1 MKTISALDKLFPAP
15 KDGNPGSDAVM
26 YRIVC
31 SNATPNVTDNA
42 AVITL
47 TAMKIT
53 GSKRETATLSASLH
67 FIDER
72 SSYVNNPLTVTIAK
86 GVTTSKTIKLV
97 GDDITEPYDVVT
109 ISPVVNGQDGTSV
122 MAQYCPSKMGSLLLG
137 ASPTPDESNI
147 HNSYVSG
154 DEWMR
159 TKSSADANYGSWFRI
174 VGENGQDGEYT
185 DYTFNLSKDKTNEDA
200 YTAPG
205 NLKSTD
211 WTDAPQVPDST
222 YPYLWMRMQRK
233 NLPAGTVILYGR
245 EFTYVRLTGEDG
257 KTVTAQYSVDGKT
270 NWHSPFA
277 TGDIWMRTSEDG
289 GKTWGAAVRIVG
301 EKGDGGSW
309 TDYRFNISSALTTS
323 SSETAPSPLG
333 RSNWED
339 APMPTTTSYPYLWM
353 QVQKYSDAN
362 TKDGNATYVR
372 LTGEKGPQGQTGGVG
387 PMMYYAGEW
396 QTGVSYVRT
405 AQVVPLVSHGSDQFF
420 YYPAKEGTLLNNE
433 PSSANTSWKQQ
444 QKVPLLLAQLLM
456 VDFGKIASAVFCGDY
471 MLSQYGK
478 KKDGTAVDGN
488 STDKDTAY
496 KGFDASNPEGG
507 AFVPNLLINFLTGL
521 IRAVDMQAIG
531 GSFKDIKATGS
542 FSSGEGDKQISMGY
556 SEEDAAGHL
565 KLGNYIDIKCLTQY
579 IDVGHGLQQA
589 PGGYIVIKGNRG
601 DYSTTISSTGLGTAY
616 IATDIIETDHA
627 RIGKI
632 QLKCKFITEGETYTH
647 TGAYSMYNV
656 VGTLKLQ
663 STMVEKD
670 GDIVYV
676 HGGTVVIDR
685 FMDANRNTLETNK
698 TYKLG
703 SASAQFAK
711 MGTYWILFYCG

>member
-1 MKTISALDKLFPAP
+1 MKSISALDKLFPAP

-72 SSYVNNPLTVTIAK
+72 SSYVKNPLTVTIAK

-97 GDDITEPYDVVT
+97 GDDITKPYDIVT

-122 MAQYCPSKMGSLLLG
+122 LAQYCPSKTASLFLG

-159 TKSSADANYGSWFRI
+159 TKSSADASYGSWFRI

-233 NLPAGTVILYGR
+233 NLPAGTLILYGR
-245 EFTYVRLTGEDG
+245 EYTYVRLTGEDG
-257 KTVTAQYSVDGKT
+257 KTVTAQYSLDGNT

-339 APMPTTTSYPYLWM
+339 APMPTTTSYPCLWM

-362 TKDGNATYVR
+362 KKYGNATYVR

-396 QTGVSYVRT
+396 QSGVSYVRT
-405 AQVVPLVSHGSDQFF
+405 AQVVPLVSHGDDQFF
-420 YYPAKEGTLLNNE
+420 YFPAKVGTLLNNE
-433 PSSANTSWKQQ
+433 PSSSNTDWKQQ

-471 MLSQYGK
+471 MMSQRGRHF
-478 KKDGTAVDGN
+478 
-488 STDKDTAY
+488 DTSKNAY
-496 KGFDASNPEGG
+496 VYDDDYKSFDPTTYEQSDDRDWRPLVSIDFKEG
-507 AFVPNLLINFLTGL
+507 LLRVINM
-521 IRAVDMQAIG
+521 IAIG
-531 GSFKDIKATGS
+531 GQFQDVDVEGKLRASLFYSNTKDLTNIKDYTIDPVNEPANCFLYNEPASGHYFVKLPKAADYEGLEISFFMKW
-542 FSSGEGDKQISMGY
+542 KQAEIGIPRLHISCV
-556 SEEDAAGHL
+556 E
-565 KLGNYIDIKCLTQY
+565 T
-579 IDVGHGLQQA
+579 
-589 PGGYIVIKGNRG
+589 
-601 DYSTTISSTGLGTAY
+601 
-616 IATDIIETDHA
+616 TDHLYCRCSA
-627 RIGKI
+627 TFDAGSTERRFIPTFDNLNIGYTDFAGTSVTVYWNQFIKFKSLGGCWYAI
-632 QLKCKFITEGETYTH
+632 QGVFTGE
-647 TGAYSMYNV
+647 
-656 VGTLKLQ
+656 
-663 STMVEKD
+663 
-670 GDIVYV
+670 
-676 HGGTVVIDR
+676 
-685 FMDANRNTLETNK
+685 
-698 TYKLG
+698 
-703 SASAQFAK
+703 
-711 MGTYWILFYCG
+711 

>member
-1 MKTISALDKLFPAP
+1 MKSISALDKLFPAP

-72 SSYVNNPLTVTIAK
+72 SSYVKNPLTVTIAK

-97 GDDITEPYDVVT
+97 GDDITKPYDIVT

-122 MAQYCPSKMGSLLLG
+122 LAQYCPSKTASLFLG

-159 TKSSADANYGSWFRI
+159 TKSSADASYGSWFRI

-185 DYTFNLSKDKTNEDA
+185 DYTFNLSKDKNNEDA

-233 NLPAGTVILYGR
+233 NLPAGTLILYGR
-245 EFTYVRLTGEDG
+245 EYTYVRLTGEDG
-257 KTVTAQYSVDGKT
+257 KTVTAQYSLDGNT

-301 EKGDGGSW
+301 EKGDGGAW

-323 SSETAPSPLG
+323 SPLTAPTPLG
-333 RSNWED
+333 RSSWAD
-339 APMPTTTSYPYLWM
+339 APMATTDVYPYLWM
-353 QVQKYSDAN
+353 MVQKYSDTT
-362 TKDGNATYVR
+362 TKDGQPTYMR
-372 LTGEKGPQGQTGGVG
+372 LTGEQGQPGQTGGVG
-387 PMMYYAGEW
+387 PMMYYEIG
-396 QTGVSYVRT
+396 
-405 AQVVPLVSHGSDQFF
+405 
-420 YYPAKEGTLLNNE
+420 
-433 PSSANTSWKQQ
+433 
-444 QKVPLLLAQLLM
+444 
-456 VDFGKIASAVFCGDY
+456 
-471 MLSQYGK
+471 
-478 KKDGTAVDGN
+478 
-488 STDKDTAY
+488 
-496 KGFDASNPEGG
+496 
-507 AFVPNLLINFLTGL
+507 
-521 IRAVDMQAIG
+521 RAHV
-531 GSFKDIKATGS
+531 
-542 FSSGEGDKQISMGY
+542 
-556 SEEDAAGHL
+556 
-565 KLGNYIDIKCLTQY
+565 
-579 IDVGHGLQQA
+579 
-589 PGGYIVIKGNRG
+589 
-601 DYSTTISSTGLGTAY
+601 
-616 IATDIIETDHA
+616 
-627 RIGKI
+627 
-632 QLKCKFITEGETYTH
+632 
-647 TGAYSMYNV
+647 
-656 VGTLKLQ
+656 
-663 STMVEKD
+663 
-670 GDIVYV
+670 
-676 HGGTVVIDR
+676 
-685 FMDANRNTLETNK
+685 
-698 TYKLG
+698 
-703 SASAQFAK
+703 
-711 MGTYWILFYCG
+711 

>member
-1 MKTISALDKLFPAP
+1 MKSISALDKLFPAP

-53 GSKRETATLSASLH
+53 GSKRETATLSALLH

-72 SSYVNNPLTVTIAK
+72 SSYVKNPLTVTIAK

-97 GDDITEPYDVVT
+97 GDDITKPYDIVT

-122 MAQYCPSKMGSLLLG
+122 LAQYCPSKTASLFLG

-159 TKSSADANYGSWFRI
+159 TKSSADASYGSWFRI

-233 NLPAGTVILYGR
+233 NLPAGTLILYGR
-245 EFTYVRLTGEDG
+245 EYTYVRLTGEDG
-257 KTVTAQYSVDGKT
+257 KTVTAQYSLDGNT

-362 TKDGNATYVR
+362 KKYGNATYVR

-396 QTGVSYVRT
+396 QSGVSYVRT
-405 AQVVPLVSHGSDQFF
+405 AQVVPLVSHGDDQFF
-420 YYPAKEGTLLNNE
+420 YFPAKEGTLLNNE
-433 PSSANTSWKQQ
+433 PSSSNTDWKQQ

-471 MLSQYGK
+471 MMSQRGRHF
-478 KKDGTAVDGN
+478 
-488 STDKDTAY
+488 DTSKNAY
-496 KGFDASNPEGG
+496 VYDDDYKSFDPTTYEQSDDRDWRPLVSIDFKEG
-507 AFVPNLLINFLTGL
+507 LLRVINM
-521 IRAVDMQAIG
+521 IAIG
-531 GSFKDIKATGS
+531 GQFQDVDVEGKLRASLFYSNTKDLTNIKDYTIDPVNEPANCFLYNEPASGHYFVKLPKAADYEGLEISFFMKWKPAENGIPRLH
-542 FSSGEGDKQISMGY
+542 ISCV
-556 SEEDAAGHL
+556 E
-565 KLGNYIDIKCLTQY
+565 T
-579 IDVGHGLQQA
+579 
-589 PGGYIVIKGNRG
+589 
-601 DYSTTISSTGLGTAY
+601 
-616 IATDIIETDHA
+616 TDHLYCRCSA
-627 RIGKI
+627 TYDAGSTERRFIPTFDNLNIG
-632 QLKCKFITEGETYTH
+632 YT
-647 TGAYSMYNV
+647 
-656 VGTLKLQ
+656 
-663 STMVEKD
+663 D
-670 GDIVYV
+670 
-676 HGGTVVIDR
+676 
-685 FMDANRNTLETNK
+685 F
-698 TYKLG
+698 
-703 SASAQFAK
+703 
-711 MGTYWILFYCG
+711 MGTSVTVYWNQFIKFKSLGGCWYAIQGVFTGE

>member
-1 MKTISALDKLFPAP
+1 MKSISALDKLFPAP

-72 SSYVNNPLTVTIAK
+72 SSYVKNPLTVTIAK

-97 GDDITEPYDVVT
+97 GDDITKPYDIVT
-109 ISPVVNGQDGTSV
+109 ISPVVNGKDGTSV
-122 MAQYCPSKMGSLLLG
+122 LAQYCPSKTASLFLG

-159 TKSSADANYGSWFRI
+159 TKSSADASYGSWFRI

-185 DYTFNLSKDKTNEDA
+185 DCTFNLSKDKNNEDA

-233 NLPAGTVILYGR
+233 NLPAGTLILYGR
-245 EFTYVRLTGEDG
+245 EYTYVRLTGEDG
-257 KTVTAQYSVDGKT
+257 KTVTAQYSLDGNT

-301 EKGDGGSW
+301 EKGDGGAW

-323 SSETAPSPLG
+323 SPLTAPTPLG
-333 RSNWED
+333 RSSWAD
-339 APMPTTTSYPYLWM
+339 APMATTDVYPYLWM
-353 QVQKYSDAN
+353 MVQKYSDTT
-362 TKDGNATYVR
+362 TKDGQPTYMR
-372 LTGEKGPQGQTGGVG
+372 LTGEQGQPGQTGGVG

-396 QTGVSYVRT
+396 QSGVSYVRT
-405 AQVVPLVSHGSDQFF
+405 AQVVPLVSHGDDQFF
-420 YYPAKEGTLLNNE
+420 YFPAKEGTLLNNE
-433 PSSANTSWKQQ
+433 PSSSNTDWKQQ

-471 MLSQYGK
+471 MMSQRGRHF
-478 KKDGTAVDGN
+478 
-488 STDKDTAY
+488 DTSKNAY
-496 KGFDASNPEGG
+496 VYDDDYKSFDPTTYEQSDDRDWRPLVSIDFKEG
-507 AFVPNLLINFLTGL
+507 LLRVINM
-521 IRAVDMQAIG
+521 IAIG
-531 GSFKDIKATGS
+531 GQFQDVDVEGKLRASLFYSNTKDLTNIKDYTIDPVNEPANCFLYNEPASGHYFVKLPKAADYEGLEISFFMKWKPAENGIPRLH
-542 FSSGEGDKQISMGY
+542 ISCV
-556 SEEDAAGHL
+556 E
-565 KLGNYIDIKCLTQY
+565 T
-579 IDVGHGLQQA
+579 
-589 PGGYIVIKGNRG
+589 
-601 DYSTTISSTGLGTAY
+601 
-616 IATDIIETDHA
+616 TDHLYCRCSA
-627 RIGKI
+627 TYDAGSTERRFIPTFDNLNIG
-632 QLKCKFITEGETYTH
+632 YT
-647 TGAYSMYNV
+647 
-656 VGTLKLQ
+656 
-663 STMVEKD
+663 D
-670 GDIVYV
+670 
-676 HGGTVVIDR
+676 
-685 FMDANRNTLETNK
+685 F
-698 TYKLG
+698 
-703 SASAQFAK
+703 
-711 MGTYWILFYCG
+711 MGTSVTVYWNQFIKFKSLGGCWYAIQGVFTGE

>member
-1 MKTISALDKLFPAP
+1 MKSISALDKLFPAP

-72 SSYVNNPLTVTIAK
+72 SSYVKNPLTVTIAK

-97 GDDITEPYDVVT
+97 GDDITKPYDIVT

-122 MAQYCPSKMGSLLLG
+122 LAQYCPSKTASLFLG
-137 ASPTPDESNI
+137 ASTTPDESNI

-159 TKSSADANYGSWFRI
+159 TKSSADASYGSWFRI

-233 NLPAGTVILYGR
+233 NLPAGTLILYGR
-245 EFTYVRLTGEDG
+245 EYTYVRLTGEDG
-257 KTVTAQYSVDGKT
+257 KTVTAQYSLDGNT

-301 EKGDGGSW
+301 EKGDGGAW

-323 SSETAPSPLG
+323 SPLTAPTPLG
-333 RSNWED
+333 RSSWAD
-339 APMPTTTSYPYLWM
+339 APMATTDVYPYLWM
-353 QVQKYSDAN
+353 MVQKYSDTT
-362 TKDGNATYVR
+362 TKDGQPTYMR
-372 LTGEKGPQGQTGGVG
+372 LTGEQGQPGQTGGVG

-396 QTGVSYVRT
+396 QSGVSYVRT
-405 AQVVPLVSHGSDQFF
+405 AQVVPLVSHGDDQFVYF
-420 YYPAKEGTLLNNE
+420 PAKEGTLLNNE
-433 PSSANTSWKQQ
+433 PSSSNTDWKQQ

-471 MLSQYGK
+471 MMSQRGRHF
-478 KKDGTAVDGN
+478 
-488 STDKDTAY
+488 DTSKNAY
-496 KGFDASNPEGG
+496 VYDDDYKSFDPTTYEQSDDRDWRPLVSIDFKEG
-507 AFVPNLLINFLTGL
+507 LLRVINM
-521 IRAVDMQAIG
+521 IAIG
-531 GSFKDIKATGS
+531 GQFQDVDVEGKLRASLFYSNTKDLTNIKDYTIDPVNEPANCFLYNEPASGHYFVKLPKAADYEGLEISFFMKWKPAENGIPRLH
-542 FSSGEGDKQISMGY
+542 ISCV
-556 SEEDAAGHL
+556 E
-565 KLGNYIDIKCLTQY
+565 T
-579 IDVGHGLQQA
+579 
-589 PGGYIVIKGNRG
+589 
-601 DYSTTISSTGLGTAY
+601 
-616 IATDIIETDHA
+616 TDHLYCRCSA
-627 RIGKI
+627 TYDAGSTERRFIPTFDNLNIG
-632 QLKCKFITEGETYTH
+632 YT
-647 TGAYSMYNV
+647 
-656 VGTLKLQ
+656 
-663 STMVEKD
+663 D
-670 GDIVYV
+670 
-676 HGGTVVIDR
+676 
-685 FMDANRNTLETNK
+685 F
-698 TYKLG
+698 
-703 SASAQFAK
+703 
-711 MGTYWILFYCG
+711 MGTSVTVYWNQFIKFKSLGGCWYAIQGVFTGE

>member
-1 MKTISALDKLFPAP
+1 MKSISALDKLFPAP

-72 SSYVNNPLTVTIAK
+72 SSYVKNPLTVTIAK

-97 GDDITEPYDVVT
+97 GDDITKPYDIVT

-122 MAQYCPSKMGSLLLG
+122 LAQYCPSKTASLFLG

-159 TKSSADANYGSWFRI
+159 TKSSADASYGSWFRI

-185 DYTFNLSKDKTNEDA
+185 DYTFNLSKDKNNEDA

-233 NLPAGTVILYGR
+233 NLPAGTLILYGR
-245 EFTYVRLTGEDG
+245 EYTYVRLTGEDG
-257 KTVTAQYSVDGKT
+257 KTVTAQYSLDGNT

-301 EKGDGGSW
+301 EKGDGGAW

-323 SSETAPSPLG
+323 SPLTAPTPLG
-333 RSNWED
+333 RSSWAD
-339 APMPTTTSYPYLWM
+339 APMATTDVYPYLWM
-353 QVQKYSDAN
+353 MVQKYSDTT
-362 TKDGNATYVR
+362 TKDGQPTYMR
-372 LTGEKGPQGQTGGVG
+372 LTGEQGQPGQTGGVG

-396 QTGVSYVRT
+396 QSGVSYVRT
-405 AQVVPLVSHGSDQFF
+405 AQVVPLVSHGDDQFF
-420 YYPAKEGTLLNNE
+420 YFPAKEGTLLNNE
-433 PSSANTSWKQQ
+433 PSSSNTDWKQQ

-471 MLSQYGK
+471 MMSQRGRHF
-478 KKDGTAVDGN
+478 
-488 STDKDTAY
+488 DTSKNAY
-496 KGFDASNPEGG
+496 VYDDDYKSFDPTTYEQSDDRDWRPLVSIDFKEG
-507 AFVPNLLINFLTGL
+507 LLRVINM
-521 IRAVDMQAIG
+521 IAIG
-531 GSFKDIKATGS
+531 GQFQDVDVEGKLRASLFYSNTKDLTNIKDYTIDPVNEPANCFLYNEPASGHYFVKLPKAADYEGLEISFFMKWKPAENGIPRLH
-542 FSSGEGDKQISMGY
+542 ISCV
-556 SEEDAAGHL
+556 E
-565 KLGNYIDIKCLTQY
+565 T
-579 IDVGHGLQQA
+579 
-589 PGGYIVIKGNRG
+589 
-601 DYSTTISSTGLGTAY
+601 
-616 IATDIIETDHA
+616 TDHLYCRCSA
-627 RIGKI
+627 TYDAGSTERRFIPTFDNLNIG
-632 QLKCKFITEGETYTH
+632 YT
-647 TGAYSMYNV
+647 
-656 VGTLKLQ
+656 
-663 STMVEKD
+663 D
-670 GDIVYV
+670 
-676 HGGTVVIDR
+676 
-685 FMDANRNTLETNK
+685 F
-698 TYKLG
+698 
-703 SASAQFAK
+703 
-711 MGTYWILFYCG
+711 MGTSVTVYWNQFIKFKSLGGCWYAIQGVFTGE

>member
-1 MKTISALDKLFPAP
+1 MKSISALDKLFPAP
-15 KDGNPGSDAVM
+15 KDGKPGSDAVM

-72 SSYVNNPLTVTIAK
+72 SSYVKNPLTVTIAK

-97 GDDITEPYDVVT
+97 GDDITKPYDIVT

-122 MAQYCPSKMGSLLLG
+122 LAQYCPSKTASLFLG

-159 TKSSADANYGSWFRI
+159 TKSSADASYGSWFRI

-185 DYTFNLSKDKTNEDA
+185 DYTFNLSKDKNNEDA

-233 NLPAGTVILYGR
+233 NLPAGTLILYGR
-245 EFTYVRLTGEDG
+245 EYTYVRLTGEDG
-257 KTVTAQYSVDGKT
+257 KTVTAQYSLDGNT

-301 EKGDGGSW
+301 EKGDGGAW

-323 SSETAPSPLG
+323 SPLTAPTPLG
-333 RSNWED
+333 RSSWAD
-339 APMPTTTSYPYLWM
+339 APMATTDVYPYLWM
-353 QVQKYSDAN
+353 MVQKYSDTT
-362 TKDGNATYVR
+362 TKDGQPTYMR
-372 LTGEKGPQGQTGGVG
+372 LTGEQGQPGQTGGVG

-396 QTGVSYVRT
+396 QSGVSYVRT
-405 AQVVPLVSHGSDQFF
+405 AQVVPLVSHGDDQFF
-420 YYPAKEGTLLNNE
+420 YFPAKEGTLLNNE
-433 PSSANTSWKQQ
+433 PSSSNTDWKQQ

-471 MLSQYGK
+471 MMSQRGRHF
-478 KKDGTAVDGN
+478 
-488 STDKDTAY
+488 DTSKNAY
-496 KGFDASNPEGG
+496 VYDDDYKSFDPTTYEQSDDRDWRPLVSIDFKEG
-507 AFVPNLLINFLTGL
+507 LLRVINM
-521 IRAVDMQAIG
+521 IAIG
-531 GSFKDIKATGS
+531 GQFQDVDVEGKLRASLFYSNTKDLTNIKDYTIDPVNEPANCFLYNEPASGHYFVKLPKAADYEGLEISFFMKWKPAENGIPRLH
-542 FSSGEGDKQISMGY
+542 ISCV
-556 SEEDAAGHL
+556 E
-565 KLGNYIDIKCLTQY
+565 T
-579 IDVGHGLQQA
+579 
-589 PGGYIVIKGNRG
+589 
-601 DYSTTISSTGLGTAY
+601 
-616 IATDIIETDHA
+616 TDHLYCRCSA
-627 RIGKI
+627 TYDAGSTERRFIPTFDNLNIG
-632 QLKCKFITEGETYTH
+632 YT
-647 TGAYSMYNV
+647 
-656 VGTLKLQ
+656 
-663 STMVEKD
+663 D
-670 GDIVYV
+670 
-676 HGGTVVIDR
+676 
-685 FMDANRNTLETNK
+685 F
-698 TYKLG
+698 
-703 SASAQFAK
+703 
-711 MGTYWILFYCG
+711 MGTSVTVYWNQFIKFKSLGGCWYAIQGVFTGE

>member
-1 MKTISALDKLFPAP
+1 MKSISALDKLFPAP

-72 SSYVNNPLTVTIAK
+72 SSYVKNPLTVTIAK

-97 GDDITEPYDVVT
+97 GDDITKPYDIVT

-122 MAQYCPSKMGSLLLG
+122 LAQYCPSKTASLFLG

-159 TKSSADANYGSWFRI
+159 TKSSADASYGSWFRI

-185 DYTFNLSKDKTNEDA
+185 DYTFNLSKDKNNEDA

-233 NLPAGTVILYGR
+233 NLPAGTLILYGR
-245 EFTYVRLTGEDG
+245 EYTYVRLTGEDG
-257 KTVTAQYSVDGKT
+257 KTVTAQYSLDGNT

-301 EKGDGGSW
+301 EKGDGGAW

-323 SSETAPSPLG
+323 SPLTAPTPLG
-333 RSNWED
+333 RSSWAD
-339 APMPTTTSYPYLWM
+339 APMATTDVYPYLWM
-353 QVQKYSDAN
+353 MVQKYSDTT
-362 TKDGNATYVR
+362 TKDGQPTYMR
-372 LTGEKGPQGQTGGVG
+372 LTGEQGQPGQTGGVG

-396 QTGVSYVRT
+396 QSGVSYVRT
-405 AQVVPLVSHGSDQFF
+405 AQVVPLVSHGDDQFF
-420 YYPAKEGTLLNNE
+420 YFPAKEGTLLNNE
-433 PSSANTSWKQQ
+433 PSSSNTDWKQQ

-471 MLSQYGK
+471 MMSQRGRYF
-478 KKDGTAVDGN
+478 
-488 STDKDTAY
+488 DTSKNAY
-496 KGFDASNPEGG
+496 VYDDDYKSFDPTTYEQSDDRDWRPLVSIDFKEG
-507 AFVPNLLINFLTGL
+507 LLRVINM
-521 IRAVDMQAIG
+521 IAIG
-531 GSFKDIKATGS
+531 GQFQDVDVEGKLRASLFYSNTKDLTNIKDYTIDPVNEPANCFLYNEPASGHYFVKLPKAADYEGLEISFFMKWKPAENGIPRLH
-542 FSSGEGDKQISMGY
+542 ISCV
-556 SEEDAAGHL
+556 E
-565 KLGNYIDIKCLTQY
+565 T
-579 IDVGHGLQQA
+579 
-589 PGGYIVIKGNRG
+589 
-601 DYSTTISSTGLGTAY
+601 
-616 IATDIIETDHA
+616 TDHLYCRCSA
-627 RIGKI
+627 TYDAGSTERRFIPTFDNLNIG
-632 QLKCKFITEGETYTH
+632 YT
-647 TGAYSMYNV
+647 
-656 VGTLKLQ
+656 
-663 STMVEKD
+663 D
-670 GDIVYV
+670 
-676 HGGTVVIDR
+676 
-685 FMDANRNTLETNK
+685 F
-698 TYKLG
+698 
-703 SASAQFAK
+703 
-711 MGTYWILFYCG
+711 MGTSVTVYWNQFIKFKSLGGCWYAIQGVFTGE

>member
-1 MKTISALDKLFPAP
+1 MKSISALDKLFPAP

-72 SSYVNNPLTVTIAK
+72 SSYVKNPLTVTIAK

-97 GDDITEPYDVVT
+97 GDDITKPYDIVT

-122 MAQYCPSKMGSLLLG
+122 LAQYCPSKTASLFLG

-159 TKSSADANYGSWFRI
+159 TKSSADASYGSWFRI

-233 NLPAGTVILYGR
+233 NLPAGTLILYGL
-245 EFTYVRLTGEDG
+245 EYTYVRLTGEDG
-257 KTVTAQYSVDGKT
+257 KTVTAQYSLDGNT

-301 EKGDGGSW
+301 EKGDGGAW

-323 SSETAPSPLG
+323 SPLTAPTPLG
-333 RSNWED
+333 RSSWAD
-339 APMPTTTSYPYLWM
+339 APMATTDVYPYLWM
-353 QVQKYSDAN
+353 MVQKYSDTT
-362 TKDGNATYVR
+362 TKDGQPTYMR
-372 LTGEKGPQGQTGGVG
+372 LTGEQGQPGQTGGVG

-396 QTGVSYVRT
+396 QSGVSYVRT
-405 AQVVPLVSHGSDQFF
+405 AQVVPLVSHGDDQFF
-420 YYPAKEGTLLNNE
+420 YFPAKEGTLLNNE
-433 PSSANTSWKQQ
+433 PSSSNTDWKQQ

-471 MLSQYGK
+471 MMSQRGRHF
-478 KKDGTAVDGN
+478 
-488 STDKDTAY
+488 DTSKNAY
-496 KGFDASNPEGG
+496 VYDDDYKSFDPTTYEQSDDRDWRPLVSIDFKEG
-507 AFVPNLLINFLTGL
+507 LLRVINM
-521 IRAVDMQAIG
+521 IAIG
-531 GSFKDIKATGS
+531 GQFQDVDVEGKLRASLFYSNTKDLTNIKDYTIDPVNEPANCFLYNEPASGHYFVKLPKAADYEGLEISFFMKW
-542 FSSGEGDKQISMGY
+542 KQAEIGIPRLHISCV
-556 SEEDAAGHL
+556 E
-565 KLGNYIDIKCLTQY
+565 T
-579 IDVGHGLQQA
+579 
-589 PGGYIVIKGNRG
+589 
-601 DYSTTISSTGLGTAY
+601 
-616 IATDIIETDHA
+616 TDHLYCRCSA
-627 RIGKI
+627 TYDAGSTERRFIPTFDNLNIGYTDFAGTSVTVYWNQFIKFKSLGGCWYAI
-632 QLKCKFITEGETYTH
+632 QGVFTGE
-647 TGAYSMYNV
+647 
-656 VGTLKLQ
+656 
-663 STMVEKD
+663 
-670 GDIVYV
+670 
-676 HGGTVVIDR
+676 
-685 FMDANRNTLETNK
+685 
-698 TYKLG
+698 
-703 SASAQFAK
+703 
-711 MGTYWILFYCG
+711 

>member
-1 MKTISALDKLFPAP
+1 MKSISALDKLFPAP

-97 GDDITEPYDVVT
+97 GDDITKPYDIVT

-122 MAQYCPSKMGSLLLG
+122 LAQYCPSKTASLFLG

-159 TKSSADANYGSWFRI
+159 TKSSADASYGSWFRI

-233 NLPAGTVILYGR
+233 NLPAGTLILYGR
-245 EFTYVRLTGEDG
+245 EYTYVRLTGEDG
-257 KTVTAQYSVDGKT
+257 KTVTAQYSLDGNT

-301 EKGDGGSW
+301 EKGDGGAW

-323 SSETAPSPLG
+323 SPLTAPTPLG
-333 RSNWED
+333 RSSWAD
-339 APMPTTTSYPYLWM
+339 APMATTDVYPYLWM
-353 QVQKYSDAN
+353 MVQKYSD
-362 TKDGNATYVR
+362 TTKKDGQPTYMR
-372 LTGEKGPQGQTGGVG
+372 LTGEQGQPGQTGGVG

-396 QTGVSYVRT
+396 QSGVSYVRT
-405 AQVVPLVSHGSDQFF
+405 AQVVPLVSHGDDQFF
-420 YYPAKEGTLLNNE
+420 YFPAKEGTLLNNE
-433 PSSANTSWKQQ
+433 PSSSNTDWKQQ

-471 MLSQYGK
+471 MMSQRGRHF
-478 KKDGTAVDGN
+478 
-488 STDKDTAY
+488 DTSKNAY
-496 KGFDASNPEGG
+496 VYDDDYKSFDPTTYEQSDDRDWRPLVSIDFKEG
-507 AFVPNLLINFLTGL
+507 LLRVINM
-521 IRAVDMQAIG
+521 IAIG
-531 GSFKDIKATGS
+531 GQFQDVDVEGKLRASLFYSNTKDLTNIKDYTIDPVNEPANCFLYNEPASGHYFVKLPKAADYEGLEISFFMKWKPAENGIPRLH
-542 FSSGEGDKQISMGY
+542 ISCV
-556 SEEDAAGHL
+556 E
-565 KLGNYIDIKCLTQY
+565 T
-579 IDVGHGLQQA
+579 
-589 PGGYIVIKGNRG
+589 
-601 DYSTTISSTGLGTAY
+601 
-616 IATDIIETDHA
+616 TDHLYCRCSA
-627 RIGKI
+627 TYDAGSTERRFIPTFDNLNIG
-632 QLKCKFITEGETYTH
+632 YT
-647 TGAYSMYNV
+647 
-656 VGTLKLQ
+656 
-663 STMVEKD
+663 D
-670 GDIVYV
+670 
-676 HGGTVVIDR
+676 
-685 FMDANRNTLETNK
+685 F
-698 TYKLG
+698 
-703 SASAQFAK
+703 
-711 MGTYWILFYCG
+711 MGTSVTVYWNQFIKFKSLGGCWYAIQGVFTGE

>member
-1 MKTISALDKLFPAP
+1 MKSISALDKLFPAP

-53 GSKRETATLSASLH
+53 GSKREKAALSSSLY
-67 FIDER
+67 FTDGTNR
-72 SSYVNNPLTVTIAK
+72 YVSNPLTVTIAK
-86 GVTTSKTIKLV
+86 GATTSKTFWLKDSNHADSLDEV
-97 GDDITEPYDVVT
+97 S
-109 ISPVVNGQDGTSV
+109 ISPVVNGQNGTSIL
-122 MAQYCPSKMGSLLLG
+122 AQYCPSKMTVNIG
-137 ASPTPDESNI
+137 AKPTPDETNV
-147 HNSYVSG
+147 HNTYMSG

-159 TKSSADANYGSWFRI
+159 TKSSADTSYGSWFRI

-185 DYTFNLSKDKTNEDA
+185 DYTFNLSKDKTNKDA

-205 NLKSTD
+205 NLKSTA
-211 WTDAPQVPDST
+211 WTDAPQVPDTS
-222 YPYLWMRMQRK
+222 YPYVWMRMQRK
-233 NLPAGTVILYGR
+233 NLPAGTTVMYGHKY
-245 EFTYVRLTGEDG
+245 TYVRLTGEDG
-257 KTVTAQYSVDGKT
+257 KTVTAQYSLDGNT

-362 TKDGNATYVR
+362 KKDGNATYVR

-433 PSSANTSWKQQ
+433 PSSTNTSWKQQ
-444 QKVPLLLAQLLM
+444 QKVPLMLAQLLM

-471 MLSQYGK
+471 MMSQRGRHF
-478 KKDGTAVDGN
+478 
-488 STDKDTAY
+488 DTSKNAY
-496 KGFDASNPEGG
+496 VYDDDYKSFDPTTYEQSDDRDWRPLVSIDFKEG
-507 AFVPNLLINFLTGL
+507 LLRVINM
-521 IRAVDMQAIG
+521 IAIG
-531 GSFKDIKATGS
+531 GQFQDVDVEGKLRASLFYSNTKDLTNIKDYTIDPVNEPANCFLYNEPASGHYFVKLPKAADYEGLEISFFMKWKPAENGIPRLH
-542 FSSGEGDKQISMGY
+542 ISCV
-556 SEEDAAGHL
+556 E
-565 KLGNYIDIKCLTQY
+565 T
-579 IDVGHGLQQA
+579 
-589 PGGYIVIKGNRG
+589 
-601 DYSTTISSTGLGTAY
+601 
-616 IATDIIETDHA
+616 TDHLYCRCSA
-627 RIGKI
+627 TYDAGSTERRFIPTFDNLNIG
-632 QLKCKFITEGETYTH
+632 YT
-647 TGAYSMYNV
+647 
-656 VGTLKLQ
+656 
-663 STMVEKD
+663 D
-670 GDIVYV
+670 
-676 HGGTVVIDR
+676 
-685 FMDANRNTLETNK
+685 F
-698 TYKLG
+698 
-703 SASAQFAK
+703 
-711 MGTYWILFYCG
+711 MGTSVTVYWNQFIKFKSLGGCWYAIQGVFTGE

>member
-1 MKTISALDKLFPAP
+1 MKSISALDKLFPAP

-72 SSYVNNPLTVTIAK
+72 SSYVKNPLTVTIAK

-97 GDDITEPYDVVT
+97 GDDITKPYDIVT

-122 MAQYCPSKMGSLLLG
+122 LAQYCPSKTASLFLG

-159 TKSSADANYGSWFRI
+159 TKSSADASYGSWFRI

-233 NLPAGTVILYGR
+233 NLPAGTLILYGR
-245 EFTYVRLTGEDG
+245 EYTYVRLTGEDG
-257 KTVTAQYSVDGKT
+257 KTVTAQYSLDGNT

-301 EKGDGGSW
+301 EKGDGGAW

-323 SSETAPSPLG
+323 SPLTAPTTLG
-333 RSNWED
+333 RSSWAD
-339 APMPTTTSYPYLWM
+339 APMATTDVYPYLWM
-353 QVQKYSDAN
+353 MVQKYSDTT
-362 TKDGNATYVR
+362 TKDGQPTYMR
-372 LTGEKGPQGQTGGVG
+372 LTGEQGQPGQTGGVG

-396 QTGVSYVRT
+396 QSGVSYVRT
-405 AQVVPLVSHGSDQFF
+405 AQVVPLVSHGDDQFF
-420 YYPAKEGTLLNNE
+420 YFPAKEGTLLNNE
-433 PSSANTSWKQQ
+433 PSSSNNDWKQQ

-471 MLSQYGK
+471 MMSQRGRHF
-478 KKDGTAVDGN
+478 
-488 STDKDTAY
+488 DTSKNAY
-496 KGFDASNPEGG
+496 VYDDDYKSFDPTTYEQSDDRDWRPLVSIDFKEG
-507 AFVPNLLINFLTGL
+507 LLRVINM
-521 IRAVDMQAIG
+521 IAIG
-531 GSFKDIKATGS
+531 GQFQDVDVEGKLRASLFYSNTKDLTNIKDYTIDPVNEPANCFLYNEPASGHYFVKLPKAADYEGLEISFFMKWKPAENGIPRLH
-542 FSSGEGDKQISMGY
+542 ISCV
-556 SEEDAAGHL
+556 E
-565 KLGNYIDIKCLTQY
+565 T
-579 IDVGHGLQQA
+579 
-589 PGGYIVIKGNRG
+589 
-601 DYSTTISSTGLGTAY
+601 
-616 IATDIIETDHA
+616 TDHLYCRCSA
-627 RIGKI
+627 TYDAGSTERRFIPTFDNLNIG
-632 QLKCKFITEGETYTH
+632 YT
-647 TGAYSMYNV
+647 
-656 VGTLKLQ
+656 
-663 STMVEKD
+663 D
-670 GDIVYV
+670 
-676 HGGTVVIDR
+676 
-685 FMDANRNTLETNK
+685 F
-698 TYKLG
+698 
-703 SASAQFAK
+703 
-711 MGTYWILFYCG
+711 MGTSVTVYWNQFIKFKSLGGCWYAIQGVFTGE

>member
-1 MKTISALDKLFPAP
+1 MKSISALDKLFPAP

-47 TAMKIT
+47 TVMKIT

-72 SSYVNNPLTVTIAK
+72 SSYVKNPLTVTIAK

-97 GDDITEPYDVVT
+97 GDDITKPYDIVT

-122 MAQYCPSKMGSLLLG
+122 LAQYCPSKTASLFLG

-159 TKSSADANYGSWFRI
+159 TKSSADASYGSWFRI

-233 NLPAGTVILYGR
+233 NLPAGTLILYGR
-245 EFTYVRLTGEDG
+245 EYTYVRLTGEDG
-257 KTVTAQYSVDGKT
+257 KTVTAQYSLDGNT

-301 EKGDGGSW
+301 EKGDGGAW

-323 SSETAPSPLG
+323 SPLTAPTPLG
-333 RSNWED
+333 RSSWAD
-339 APMPTTTSYPYLWM
+339 APMATTDVYPYLWM
-353 QVQKYSDAN
+353 MVQKYSD
-362 TKDGNATYVR
+362 TTKKDGQPTYMR
-372 LTGEKGPQGQTGGVG
+372 LTGEQGQPGQTGGVG

-396 QTGVSYVRT
+396 QSGVSYVRT
-405 AQVVPLVSHGSDQFF
+405 AQVVPLVSHGDDQFF
-420 YYPAKEGTLLNNE
+420 YFPAKEGTLLNNE
-433 PSSANTSWKQQ
+433 PSSSNTDWKQQ

-471 MLSQYGK
+471 MMSQRGRHF
-478 KKDGTAVDGN
+478 
-488 STDKDTAY
+488 DTSKNAY
-496 KGFDASNPEGG
+496 VYDDDYKSFDPTTYEQSDDRDWRPLVSIDFKEG
-507 AFVPNLLINFLTGL
+507 LLRVINM
-521 IRAVDMQAIG
+521 IAIG
-531 GSFKDIKATGS
+531 GQFQDVDVEGKLRASLFYSNTKDLTNIKDYTIDPVNEPANCFLYNEPASGHYFVKLPKAADYEGLEISFFMKWKPAENGIPRLH
-542 FSSGEGDKQISMGY
+542 ISCV
-556 SEEDAAGHL
+556 E
-565 KLGNYIDIKCLTQY
+565 T
-579 IDVGHGLQQA
+579 
-589 PGGYIVIKGNRG
+589 
-601 DYSTTISSTGLGTAY
+601 
-616 IATDIIETDHA
+616 TDHLYCRCSA
-627 RIGKI
+627 TYDAGSTERRFIPTFDNLNIG
-632 QLKCKFITEGETYTH
+632 YT
-647 TGAYSMYNV
+647 
-656 VGTLKLQ
+656 
-663 STMVEKD
+663 D
-670 GDIVYV
+670 
-676 HGGTVVIDR
+676 
-685 FMDANRNTLETNK
+685 F
-698 TYKLG
+698 
-703 SASAQFAK
+703 
-711 MGTYWILFYCG
+711 MGTSVTVYWNQFIKFKSLGGCWYAIQGVFTGE

>member
-1 MKTISALDKLFPAP
+1 MKSISALDKLFPAP

-72 SSYVNNPLTVTIAK
+72 NSYVKNPLTVTIAK

-97 GDDITEPYDVVT
+97 GDDITKPYDIVT

-122 MAQYCPSKMGSLLLG
+122 LAQYCPSKTASLFLG

-159 TKSSADANYGSWFRI
+159 TKSSADASYGSWFRI

-233 NLPAGTVILYGR
+233 NLPAGTLILYGR
-245 EFTYVRLTGEDG
+245 EYTYVRLTGEDG
-257 KTVTAQYSVDGKT
+257 KTVTAQYSLDGNT

-301 EKGDGGSW
+301 EKGDGGAW

-323 SSETAPSPLG
+323 SPLTAPTPLG
-333 RSNWED
+333 RSSWAD
-339 APMPTTTSYPYLWM
+339 APMATTDVYPYLWM
-353 QVQKYSDAN
+353 MVQKYSD
-362 TKDGNATYVR
+362 TTKKDGQPTYMR
-372 LTGEKGPQGQTGGVG
+372 LTGEQGQPGQTGGVG

-396 QTGVSYVRT
+396 QSGVSYVRT
-405 AQVVPLVSHGSDQFF
+405 AQVVPLVSHGDDQFF
-420 YYPAKEGTLLNNE
+420 YFPAKEGTLLNNE
-433 PSSANTSWKQQ
+433 PSSSNTDWKQQ

-471 MLSQYGK
+471 MMSQRGRHF
-478 KKDGTAVDGN
+478 
-488 STDKDTAY
+488 DTSKNAY
-496 KGFDASNPEGG
+496 VYDDDYKSFDPTTYEQSDDRDWRPLVSIDFKEG
-507 AFVPNLLINFLTGL
+507 LLRVINM
-521 IRAVDMQAIG
+521 IAIG
-531 GSFKDIKATGS
+531 GQFQDVDVEGKLRASLFYSNTKDLTNIKDYTIDPVNEPANCFLYNEPASGHYFVKLPKAADYEGLEISFFMKWKPAENGIPRLH
-542 FSSGEGDKQISMGY
+542 ISCV
-556 SEEDAAGHL
+556 E
-565 KLGNYIDIKCLTQY
+565 T
-579 IDVGHGLQQA
+579 
-589 PGGYIVIKGNRG
+589 
-601 DYSTTISSTGLGTAY
+601 
-616 IATDIIETDHA
+616 TDHLYCRCSA
-627 RIGKI
+627 TYDAGSTERRFIPTFDNLNIG
-632 QLKCKFITEGETYTH
+632 YT
-647 TGAYSMYNV
+647 
-656 VGTLKLQ
+656 
-663 STMVEKD
+663 D
-670 GDIVYV
+670 
-676 HGGTVVIDR
+676 
-685 FMDANRNTLETNK
+685 F
-698 TYKLG
+698 
-703 SASAQFAK
+703 
-711 MGTYWILFYCG
+711 MGTSVTVYWNQFIKFKSLGGCWYAIQGVFTGE

>member
-1 MKTISALDKLFPAP
+1 MKSISALDKLFPAP

-72 SSYVNNPLTVTIAK
+72 SSYVKNPLTVTIAK

-97 GDDITEPYDVVT
+97 GDDITKPYDIVT

-122 MAQYCPSKMGSLLLG
+122 LAQYCPSKTASLFLG

-159 TKSSADANYGSWFRI
+159 TKSSADASYGSWFRI

-233 NLPAGTVILYGR
+233 NLPAGTLILYGR
-245 EFTYVRLTGEDG
+245 EYTYVRLTGEDG
-257 KTVTAQYSVDGKT
+257 KTVTAQYSLDGNT

-277 TGDIWMRTSEDG
+277 TADIWMRTSEDG

-301 EKGDGGSW
+301 EKGDGGAW

-323 SSETAPSPLG
+323 SPLTAPTPLG
-333 RSNWED
+333 RSSWAD
-339 APMPTTTSYPYLWM
+339 APMATTDVYPYLWM
-353 QVQKYSDAN
+353 MVQKYSDTT
-362 TKDGNATYVR
+362 TKDGQPTYMR
-372 LTGEKGPQGQTGGVG
+372 LTGEQGQPGQTGGVG

-420 YYPAKEGTLLNNE
+420 YFPAKEGTLLNNE
-433 PSSANTSWKQQ
+433 PSSSNTDWKQQ

-471 MLSQYGK
+471 MMSQRGRHF
-478 KKDGTAVDGN
+478 
-488 STDKDTAY
+488 DTSKNAY
-496 KGFDASNPEGG
+496 VYDDDYKSFDPTTYEQSDDRDWRPLVSIDFKEG
-507 AFVPNLLINFLTGL
+507 LLRVINM
-521 IRAVDMQAIG
+521 IAIG
-531 GSFKDIKATGS
+531 GQFQDVDVEGKLRASLFYSNTKDLTNIKDYTIDPVNEPANCFLYNEPASGHYFVKLPKAADYEGLEISFFMKW
-542 FSSGEGDKQISMGY
+542 KQAEIGIPRLHISCV
-556 SEEDAAGHL
+556 E
-565 KLGNYIDIKCLTQY
+565 T
-579 IDVGHGLQQA
+579 
-589 PGGYIVIKGNRG
+589 
-601 DYSTTISSTGLGTAY
+601 
-616 IATDIIETDHA
+616 TDHLYCRCSA
-627 RIGKI
+627 TYDAGSTERRFIPTFDNLNIGYTDFAGTSVTVYWNQFIKFKSLGGCWYAI
-632 QLKCKFITEGETYTH
+632 QGVFTGE
-647 TGAYSMYNV
+647 
-656 VGTLKLQ
+656 
-663 STMVEKD
+663 
-670 GDIVYV
+670 
-676 HGGTVVIDR
+676 
-685 FMDANRNTLETNK
+685 
-698 TYKLG
+698 
-703 SASAQFAK
+703 
-711 MGTYWILFYCG
+711 